1 MESPPI
7 TPGHDA
13 TTHPETTS
21 AYSKKRGDSSLND
34 LLPDPEI
41 LANIIT
47 QLRHSLTDMTKER
60 DELLKLLTSA
70 NTQEA
75 NAKDALQVM
84 TDKATEAEEALT
96 ALRKKAREDEE
107 QIALLRTKVEESRCA
122 EVSRRP
128 ICQLA
133 D

>member
-13 TTHPETTS
+13 TTHPETIST
-21 AYSKKRGDSSLND
+21 YSKKRVSD

-84 TDKATEAEEALT
+84 TDKATEAEEELT
-96 ALRKKAREDEE
+96 ALRKKAKEDEE
-107 QIALLRTKVEESRCA
+107 QIAVLRTKVEESRYA
-122 EVSRRP
+122 EVYRLPR
-128 ICQLA
+128 CQLA

>member
-21 AYSKKRGDSSLND
+21 TYSKKRVSD

-84 TDKATEAEEALT
+84 TDKATEAEEELT
-96 ALRKKAREDEE
+96 ALRKKAKEDEE
-107 QIALLRTKVEESRCA
+107 QIAVLRTKVEESRYA
-122 EVSRRP
+122 EVYRLPR
-128 ICQLA
+128 CQLA